1 VRTARGTTLSR
12 SNEEDAE
19 RQAEVTTLY
28 DSFNRNL
35 ARALALAGGCII
47 PVGLIISSIFGG
59 LHGFAGALIG
69 FGAAS
74 LYSIAALAS
83 LKWALKKPVEKMPV
97 VLLSMFVARLVI
109 VVLALYGLTFATAI
123 NRVAIFAC
131 FAALFLAYSILEITY
146 AWKTFGVLF
155 KPPE

>member
-1 VRTARGTTLSR
+1 MSR
-12 SNEEDAE
+12 SSETDAVA
-19 RQAEVTTLY
+19 RAEVQTIY

-35 ARALALAGGCII
+35 ARALAIAGGFII
-47 PVGLIISSIFGG
+47 PVGLIISSVFGG
-59 LHGFAGALIG
+59 LRGFAGALVG

-83 LKWALKKPVEKMPV
+83 LKWALKKPVEQMSIL
-97 VLLSMFVARLVI
+97 LLSMLVARLVI
-109 VVLALYGLTFATAI
+109 VIAALYGLTFATAI
-123 NRVAIFAC
+123 NRIALFSC